1 MKKYWYQEQVRIL
14 QTVFREKD
22 AGQYDAGSV
31 IRYMKETDTNCLVV
45 NAGGVVDFFPN
56 NLEMGK
62 AGHFMGSQDILKD
75 LTRECHENGIRIIAR
90 VDFRGVDK
98 ERYERQP
105 HWFGQNED
113 GSPLMG
119 WNDRIYR
126 PCYTSFYGSGHAEQF
141 LEKLLRE
148 YDLDGVW
155 ENCVIF
161 GFGPC
166 YCPDCRESFRAYSGQ
181 EIPSGGDYYS
191 EEFREYR
198 EWKSIYAKKHMDR
211 MRDAVKRFGEDKAY
225 VSEIF
230 GMYHVSTSLSS
241 GIDLYDAKDKFDFL
255 VSPLFLDGSAQP
267 DKKYEDF
274 SHASSG
280 IRFLKAIAPDK
291 QSVALTGGNGK
302 KWRYVTPPRLESR
315 IWMLEVVSAGGT
327 LWNTYFNG
335 QHPGKTI
342 DRRNAGFEQEIYRY
356 LKDKE
361 TYLMNQVP
369 AGEIGIFY
377 SRQTRDV
384 FGNDRLE
391 EDEYGSFIKGVER
404 VLFACH
410 MPYRFVPDLDF
421 SYEKLGGIKVLLLPN
436 AACLSEEQMDV
447 IRRFVE
453 AGGGLVAS
461 YRTSLYDE
469 KGKQRPD
476 FGLKEVFGCSFTGIT
491 KDTGSDS
498 YQKIR
503 MKHPILEGMDID
515 RTEMIMNEEKTLLCT
530 KQRTD
535 YTTVCTYVP
544 LIYNQPPEY
553 AWIPDENTDYPTIL
567 AGQYGKGRVIYFS
580 NQTDKACF
588 TNGHEDFVNTYRNAV
603 QWAAGG
609 EIKVTADAPEGV
621 HISLTENN
629 EAPGKMVISFVN
641 TTSGPFRPVRSLQP
655 VFHLEVRIR
664 NAVLKESVILRE
676 ESMIEITQEEKQG
689 KKQILIRVPMLQEF
703 SAIYLDTEEGGVK
716 E

>member
-1 MKKYWYQEQVRIL
+1 M
-14 QTVFREKD
+14 T
-22 AGQYDAGSV
+22 
-31 IRYMKETDTNCLVV
+31 
-45 NAGGVVDFFPN
+45 FFPN

-291 QSVALTGGNGK
+291 QSVALTGGNGT
-302 KWRYVTPPRLESR
+302 KWRYVTAPRLESR
-315 IWMLEVVSAGGT
+315 IWMWEVVSAGGT

-544 LIYNQPPEY
+544 SYITSLRSMHGYRMK
-553 AWIPDENTDYPTIL
+553 IPIIPRYLQDSMVK
-567 AGQYGKGRVIYFS
+567 AG
-580 NQTDKACF
+580 
-588 TNGHEDFVNTYRNAV
+588 
-603 QWAAGG
+603 
-609 EIKVTADAPEGV
+609 
-621 HISLTENN
+621 
-629 EAPGKMVISFVN
+629 
-641 TTSGPFRPVRSLQP
+641 
-655 VFHLEVRIR
+655 
-664 NAVLKESVILRE
+664 
-676 ESMIEITQEEKQG
+676 
-689 KKQILIRVPMLQEF
+689 
-703 SAIYLDTEEGGVK
+703 
-716 E
+716 